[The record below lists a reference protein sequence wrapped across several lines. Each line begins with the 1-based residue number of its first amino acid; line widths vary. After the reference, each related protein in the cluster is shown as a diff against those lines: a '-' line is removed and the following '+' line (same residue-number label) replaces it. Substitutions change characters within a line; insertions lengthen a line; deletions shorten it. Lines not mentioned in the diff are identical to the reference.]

1 MSYVKK
7 KNINQYNFL
16 NGVFSD
22 TDKSKKM
29 KAMFILLLNDE
40 KFND

>member
-1 MSYVKK
+1 MSCVKK
-7 KNINQYNFL
+7 KNNNQYNFL
-16 NGVFSD
+16 NSIFSD
-22 TDKSKKM
+22 THKSKNL